1 MSNPS
6 GSTAASAVRDLDVA
20 IVGAGFSGLYML
32 HRIRDVLKLK
42 TRVFEAADG
51 VGGTWYWNRYPGAVF
66 SRSFSGSPGT
76 ARRSRLSFPRS
87 AITANRSK

>member
-6 GSTAASAVRDLDVA
+6 GSTAAGTVRDLDVA

-42 TRVFEAADG
+42 ARVLEAGHWLSIA
-51 VGGTWYWNRYPGAVF
+51 
-66 SRSFSGSPGT
+66 SSSGQCQ
-76 ARRSRLSFPRS
+76 S
-87 AITANRSK
+87 A